1 MASRPLSYLSRRGFA
16 AGVLML
22 ASCGGE
28 KPAAEVKAK
37 PSLPDLPNA
46 IAEDVRFPSADRK
59 SMSVV
64 PAPLLGLEILAA
76 GNLAEY
82 TKGDKQWKLFTIRC
96 RNATQAG
103 SYLFTIKGELKDP
116 KFVASYGGYF
126 AKTSQGSLLVFAKN
140 QYIAGIAGLDEAEAI
155 ETGKL
160 FGARL

>member
-1 MASRPLSYLSRRGFA
+1 MASRPFPYLNRRGFV
-16 AGVLML
+16 AGVLL
-22 ASCGGE
+22 LGSCGGE
-28 KPAAEVKAK
+28 KPAAETKTK

-64 PAPLLGLEILAA
+64 SAPLLGMEILAG

-82 TKGDKQWKLFTIRC
+82 AKGDKQWKLFTIRC

-103 SYLFTIKGELKDP
+103 SYLFTIKAELKDP

-126 AKTSQGSLLVFAKN
+126 AQTPQGGLLVFAKN
-140 QYIAGIAGLDEAEAI
+140 QYVAGIVGLDEAEAI